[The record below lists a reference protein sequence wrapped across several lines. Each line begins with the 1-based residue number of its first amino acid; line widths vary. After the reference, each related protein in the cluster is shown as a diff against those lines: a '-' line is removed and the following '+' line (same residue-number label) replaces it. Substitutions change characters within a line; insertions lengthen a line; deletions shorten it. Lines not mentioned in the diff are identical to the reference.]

1 MSNQLLRGRGSEAKR
16 RGRGGRWVLNAL
28 LRLEVVI
35 ARIGLLLLFG
45 LPRRTVVAPSL
56 LLLPKSTQKP
66 TATAYHDTRGQQCVQ
81 LRYVTR
87 DVSQNLPKPKGV
99 CHIMCNCA
107 VVVSKRKTNNKFWM
121 GYIHSGCTE
130 WTLSPRRVEISVLCT
145 AGTAQIIKCTV

>member
-28 LRLEVVI
+28 LRLEVVP

-45 LPRRTVVAPSL
+45 LPRRWPVAPSL
-56 LLLPKSTQKP
+56 SLLPQTTQKP
-66 TATAYHDTRGQQCVQ
+66 TAYHDTRGQQCVQ

-107 VVVSKRKTNNKFWM
+107 FAVSKRKRHNKFWM
-121 GYIHSGCTE
+121 EYIHSRCTE
-130 WTLSPRRVEISVLCT
+130 WTPSPLDKQKEESHNYFSLHRWNSSNN
-145 AGTAQIIKCTV
+145 